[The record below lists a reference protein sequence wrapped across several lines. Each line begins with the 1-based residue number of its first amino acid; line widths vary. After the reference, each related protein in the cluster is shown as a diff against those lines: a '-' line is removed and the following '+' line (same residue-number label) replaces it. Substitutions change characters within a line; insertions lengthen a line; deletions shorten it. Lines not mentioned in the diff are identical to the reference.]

1 MAKFRYGQIND
12 DGGFQNG
19 NQILNEAHSP
29 NNLNVVDNREK
40 VTTFLSS
47 KTKAT
52 IVDKPKSNRI
62 EENRGDILSSILKS

>member
-1 MAKFRYGQIND
+1 MAKFRYGHVND
-12 DGGFQNG
+12 DGGFQNE
-19 NQILNEAHSP
+19 NQILNDAHSP